1 MREIIESETL
11 KIMSAEN
18 LKIIELSR
26 TIKTWAQA
34 LRTSI
39 NISGLSDDQV
49 RLELDIDKGNFSRM
63 LSGQANFPID
73 RLNAL
78 CRTLGH
84 SLPLYWIGYQG
95 GFDLIILPKTLE
107 KELEKER
114 LEKEKAL
121 ERVAYLEELLLR
133 QNGGK

>member
-1 MREIIESETL
+1 MRETIESETL
-11 KIMSAEN
+11 KIMSAESM
-18 LKIIELSR
+18 KIIELSR

-63 LSGQANFPID
+63 LSGQVNFPID
-73 RLNAL
+73 RLNEL

-95 GFDLIILPKTLE
+95 GFDLVVLPKTLE

-114 LEKEKAL
+114 AEKEKAL
-121 ERVAYLEELLLR
+121 ERVAYLENLLTR
-133 QNGGK
+133 KEKE